1 MSVDYKKL
9 RKREESFELSL
20 HRYGLKDE
28 KASGQLIHFVDD
40 DNDHYHTLYNI
51 RELLASNTGMCFTRD
66 KIKWNPNKTSK
77 YTQEPWLALYG

>member
-1 MSVDYKKL
+1 MVG
-9 RKREESFELSL
+9 EESFELSL

-28 KASGQLIHFVDD
+28 KAFGQLIHFVDD

-51 RELLASNTGMCFTRD
+51 RELLASNTGMCFSRD